1 MPVHYIV
8 WWNVENLFDTEISAD
23 RPDWL
28 QRKLAAEL
36 KGWNEAAL
44 GRKVSQLA
52 SVISSMNNGKGPD
65 ILGVCEVE
73 NMTVLQKL
81 VDALAPLQRNYRIM
95 FHAGPDQRGIDVAFI
110 LDQDK
115 YEIEDL
121 TFSYEVLKRTGT
133 RDIFQINIKTAKGH
147 ELILIANHWPA
158 RMGGQYASEP
168 YRMMCGETLS
178 YWMSRIQEIRG
189 ANIPV
194 LLMGDFNDEPF
205 NRSLTEYANSSPTRA
220 KVNKGKIPY
229 LYNLTQRLQS
239 DSLRGSYVFD
249 NEPMLIDQML
259 VSKGISLK
267 GGPFDLDKSTLRV
280 YSRKDMIS
288 GLYDAPV
295 RHSRPSEKSS
305 YNPDGYSD
313 HLPLVLELFER

>member
-1 MPVHYIV
+1 MPTHYIA
-8 WWNVENLFDTEISAD
+8 WWNVENLFDTEHNAE

-28 QRKLAAEL
+28 QRKLASEL
-36 KGWNEAAL
+36 KGWNDAVL
-44 GRKVSQLA
+44 GRKIAQLA
-52 SVISSMNNGKGPD
+52 SVITAMNQGAGPD
-65 ILGVCEVE
+65 ILGLCEVE

-81 VDALAPLQRNYRIM
+81 VDALAPLGRNYRIM
-95 FHAGPDQRGIDVAFI
+95 FHSGPDQRGIDVAFV

-115 YEIEDL
+115 YDIEDI

-133 RDIFQINIKTAKGH
+133 RDIFQINIKTAKKH

-158 RMGGQYASEP
+158 RVGGQYSSEP

-194 LLMGDFNDEPF
+194 LVMGDFNDEPF
-205 NRSLTEYANSSPTRA
+205 NRSLTEYANSSPTRT
-220 KVNKGKIPY
+220 KVNRGRLPY
-229 LYNLTQRLQS
+229 LYNLTQNMQR
-239 DSLRGSYVFD
+239 DSLRGTYVFD

-267 GGPFDLDKSTLRV
+267 GSPFDLDSSKLTIFHKEGMV
-280 YSRKDMIS
+280 G
-288 GLYDAPV
+288 GLYNAPV
-295 RHSRPSEKSS
+295 RHGRPFEKAS
-305 YNPDGYSD
+305 YNPNGYSD